1 MILRI
6 IGGAVLFI
14 LGLALL
20 LLGIMFIIASDNEKR
35 RVITGIIL
43 SPFGLLL
50 LVFGIRFFREG
61 LSLSPQRI
69 REKILKLAAQNHGE
83 LPENVIM
90 GEIGKSDILDFQLI
104 SMINSGIAK
113 KTFRDGQ
120 TFFLFSQFNMKLIV
134 KQCPYCGNDYPV
146 RDDIETCSS
155 CGGDLRVSIERK
167 VDEDNSYSM
176 D

>member
-1 MILRI
+1 MTLRI

-20 LLGIMFIIASDNEKR
+20 VLGIMFIIASGDEMR
-35 RVITGIIL
+35 RIITGIIL
-43 SPFGLLL
+43 SSSGLLL
-50 LVFGIRFFREG
+50 LATGIRFYRKG
-61 LSLSPQRI
+61 ISISPERI
-69 REKILKLAAQNHGE
+69 KEKILKLASQNHGE
-83 LPENVIM
+83 LPENVII

-104 SMINSGIAK
+104 SMINAGIAK

-120 TFFLFSQFNMKLIV
+120 TLFLFSQFNMKLVV

-155 CGGDLRVSIERK
+155 CGGDLKVSIERK
-167 VDEDNSYSM
+167 MDEDNSYSM